1 MEDEDEDEEEYEDEE
16 ELEPILEED
25 EDEDEESVPVKG
37 GLTFFLIQIENN
49 YSIGLS
55 RPNYDTAEF
64 GDKPRKQN
72 KKPKINIEYEYETKT
87 ASKRTIPDF

>member
-25 EDEDEESVPVKG
+25 EEDEESVPVKG
-37 GLTFFLIQIENN
+37 GLTFLLIQIENN